1 MKSHETNRVVAE
13 LLGWTAIED
22 NKALMLGVPVWIGY
36 PPTGAVIGR
45 KREIPRYTNSRDA
58 CSEFESTIT
67 STADRVKWLN
77 TMREIVSR
85 RCPKNKIGAPLVS
98 DFDIAMSTAMERCE
112 CWLKMNGR
120 WE

>member
-1 MKSHETNRVVAE
+1 MTPDQINTAIAE
-13 LLGWTAIED
+13 LCGWTHPRVHSAAGLMHAPGMHD
-22 NKALMLGVPVWIGY
+22 AALSF
-36 PPTGAVIGR
+36 PP
-45 KREIPRYTNSRDA
+45 PYTHSRDA

-112 CWLKMNGR
+112 CWLKMKGR